1 MTDHTPL
8 MALLQAH
15 VQPHARLRKQ
25 RLRLLAYLL
34 QALIKLSTVNLAKLA
49 LDLPAKPSSNYRR
62 IQRFFAET
70 KLPQQ
75 ACAALVKHLLPATGR
90 LVVSVD
96 RTEWH
101 FGTTPVNIFMASV
114 VHDGTAFPLVWVML
128 SKAGSTSGVEQRGL
142 LRKLFCVVPPERVA
156 VVLADREFIG
166 RAFMSYLT
174 SRGVGYAVRIR
185 KDARVGFRGQG
196 KRAKTR
202 RAEDLFQ
209 DLKVGQMRRL
219 RARRTVYGQKVWI
232 YGLRLPDG
240 PRGERRLLMV
250 AGTVRRLLKV
260 YRLRW
265 GIEVLFGG
273 LKSRGFDFETTHLR
287 HEERISTLVGL
298 LALAYSLAHAT
309 GRYVSW
315 HRPIRIKSHGRRAR
329 SVFRV
334 GLDHLRRVL
343 LRGHGQAWRDLL
355 ALLTKGAIGPALV
368 PT

>member
-1 MTDHTPL
+1 
-8 MALLQAH
+8 
-15 VQPHARLRKQ
+15 
-25 RLRLLAYLL
+25 
-34 QALIKLSTVNLAKLA
+34 
-49 LDLPAKPSSNYRR
+49 
-62 IQRFFAET
+62 
-70 KLPQQ
+70 
-75 ACAALVKHLLPATGR
+75 VKHLLPTTGR

-101 FGTTPVNIFMASV
+101 FGTTPVNIFGDVASPRASA
-114 VHDGTAFPLVWVML
+114 VHDGTAFPLVWIML

-166 RAFMSYLT
+166 HAFMSYLT
-174 SRGVGYAVRIR
+174 ARGVGYAVRIR
-185 KDARVGFRGQG
+185 KDARVSFRGQG

-209 DLKVGQMRRL
+209 DLKVGQTRRL
-219 RARRTVYGQKVWI
+219 RARRTVYGQKVWL

-265 GIEVLFGG
+265 GIEVLCRCDIGIGG

-309 GRYVSW
+309 GRYVSR
-315 HRPIRIKSHGRRAR
+315 HRPIRIKSHGRRTR